1 MKSKVKKLFSETFV
15 KTYDYPFIIGFLEAN
30 GINGIVPSFEQNENR
45 ALLSYDKFKQWWKQN
60 CTQKQPKDA
69 DERVNEAENGIRS
82 EENTRNGK
90 IEHIVVLGDKSYAI
104 NIAEVLDDFLKYN
117 TEQAECSIFVQ
128 PHFKDLRYF
137 IRKHIISD
145 ILDR

>member
-1 MKSKVKKLFSETFV
+1 MKAKVKKLFSETFV

-60 CTQKQPKDA
+60 YTQKQQKADA
-69 DERVNEAENGIRS
+69 ASVNEANPDNV
-82 EENTRNGK
+82 NTEYIIAYGGK
-90 IEHIVVLGDKSYAI
+90 SVVID
-104 NIAEVLDDFLKYN
+104 IAEAVDEFMKYN
-117 TEQAECSIFVQ
+117 TEQAERFIFGR
-128 PHFKDLRYF
+128 PHFKGIDCF

-145 ILDR
+145 ILD